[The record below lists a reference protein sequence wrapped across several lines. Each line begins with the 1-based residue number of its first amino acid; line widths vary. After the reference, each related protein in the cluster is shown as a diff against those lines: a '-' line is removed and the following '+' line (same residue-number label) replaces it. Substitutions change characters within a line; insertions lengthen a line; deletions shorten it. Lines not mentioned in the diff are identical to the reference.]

1 MDAMK
6 TYPAATAEVRQF
18 CESVSESTTKNIR
31 LLKAIEQTVD
41 WLAWLQKR
49 AQADTEFARRAVDH
63 LKTCERLKPIDLD
76 GTLGTL
82 FEEVESGLKGLHQIL
97 MKKRDAARSA
107 LELEGDH
114 KSDVVDEYSAA
125 IDAASDLHN
134 VMSDLHWAIGEH
146 DAYFSPRAE
155 GLVFSSSKGIE
166 TYLESL

>member
-6 TYPAATAEVRQF
+6 TCPAVTAEVRQF

-49 AQADTEFARRAVDH
+49 AKADTEFAQRTGDH
-63 LKTCERLKPIDLD
+63 LKTCERVKPIDVD

-97 MKKRDAARSA
+97 VRKLDAARTA
-107 LELEGDH
+107 PELERDH
-114 KSDVVDEYSAA
+114 KLDVVDEYSAA
-125 IDAASDLHN
+125 INAASDLHN

-155 GLVFSSSKGIE
+155 GLVFSSSKDIE
-166 TYLESL
+166 NYLESL